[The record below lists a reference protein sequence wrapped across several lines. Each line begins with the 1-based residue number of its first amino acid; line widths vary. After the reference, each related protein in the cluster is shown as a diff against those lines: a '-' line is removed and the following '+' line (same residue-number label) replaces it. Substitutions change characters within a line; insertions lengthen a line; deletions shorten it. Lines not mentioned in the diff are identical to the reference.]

1 MNDGGVTKDKITEM
15 LRDVLWAALGSG
27 IVIIAIVAEEG
38 EGDARVIHNA
48 VSDGNAGDI
57 MAAIAPIVG
66 KSDA

>member
-1 MNDGGVTKDKITEM
+1 MKDEITEM
-15 LRDVLWAALGSG
+15 IRKVLQYAMGSG
-27 IVIIAIVAEEG
+27 IVVIAIVAEEG
-38 EGDARVIHNA
+38 EGGARVIHNA